1 MSFVNAI
8 AHGNLCRDPE
18 TKATAAGMTVCA
30 FSVASNRKV
39 KGEERATFLDCKA
52 FDRTAEHIAKNF
64 RKGSRI
70 IVSGELEQERWDDK
84 KTGEKRTRLVL
95 LVRSFDF
102 VEPRNSDRDN
112 GGEPT
117 QAAAEMDA
125 RERRSAAR
133 QQDIGGVIPAAHHDD
148 DVPF

>member
-1 MSFVNAI
+1 MSFINVI

-52 FDRTAEHIAKNF
+52 FDKTAEHVAKNF

-70 IVSGELEQERWDDK
+70 IVSGELEQERWEDK

-112 GGEPT
+112 GGAP
-117 QAAAEMDA
+117 AEMDA

-133 QQDIGGVIPAAHHDD
+133 QQDLGGVIPAAHHDD

>member
-1 MSFVNAI
+1 MSFINVI

-52 FDRTAEHIAKNF
+52 FDKTAEQVAKNF

-70 IVSGELEQERWDDK
+70 IVSGELEQERWEDK

-112 GGEPT
+112 GSGNGGAP
-117 QAAAEMDA
+117 AEMDA

-133 QQDIGGVIPAAHHDD
+133 QQDLGGVVPAAHHDD